1 MNTFNVGYDQK
12 KISSN
17 IEFFHTQFDDG
28 SHLGVMG
35 KADINLSWLNLT
47 QSAGVYNLG
56 TDDFHIQ
63 PLDMFSHTTLIF
75 SPNVW
80 LWKSARYQPFIG
92 VESFYMQHSGKLGF
106 DPMSFSIF
114 DETTAFDPF
123 SSYLMNMEMG
133 LFVGGF
139 KVSYRWVKF
148 NVLDKNINNSINPD
162 SYPIQPIRHLEV
174 VWQFLN

>member
-1 MNTFNVGYDQK
+1 MNFSWID
-12 KISSN
+12 IR
-17 IEFFHTQFDDG
+17 HT
-28 SHLGVMG
+28 
-35 KADINLSWLNLT
+35 T
-47 QSAGVYNLG
+47 GVYNLG
-56 TDDFHIQ
+56 SDNSSIQ
-63 PLDMFSHTTLIF
+63 PIDMFSHTALTF

-92 VESFYMQHSGKLGF
+92 MEYLYIKHSGKLGL

-114 DETTAFDPF
+114 DEIKIFDTF

-148 NVLDKNINNSINPD
+148 NKLDNYINNSINPN
-162 SYPIQPIRHLEV
+162 SYPIPV
-174 VWQFLN
+174 